1 MDRLARLRTRSSAGG
16 PLNAS
21 TTSSLAAG
29 YETANDESLVSGSG
43 SMYFSMS
50 EDGTKTTAGEEEAV
64 AEEEPTLSGTLAIS
78 GHSSSGVVD
87 QTLEN
92 DFSVE
97 EVSTIRKA
105 TIAHASPAT
114 VQVAAGMAVKYL
126 GVSSTPAAVPK
137 TPKSVAKPKD
147 LSGIEQLDQTPSIM
161 KKMRDPKT
169 PAESP
174 YCEDPEESK
183 VTLDGSGLQGPV
195 PSNKSYGTNVLANF
209 FASLDVNSAT
219 PGQPEIKV
227 TEPEEALQPAPP
239 TTSGTTPNTKRD
251 SNSCENFF
259 ESLKKNPTTDASSRR
274 KSLVRKSLIPK
285 VAAIA
290 RQNRVASP
298 ISRRSTAVRLI
309 PDKLREMRKT
319 NQTAEQL
326 VQFRRKSVAVPSAAT
341 TTVKKS
347 DESVPVR
354 KSMAVAAVKAA
365 SAGAVASRKSVVPP
379 ATANGRKS
387 VLPAVS
393 AVRRGVVSATAAP
406 RVALKI
412 PAKTTLSNGPD
423 GSSSSSSSS
432 LTSTST
438 RRTLLGKRPAT
449 AAAPVTATS
458 SLPDKLTS
466 TEQPA
471 AKQRKSLAPVKEA
484 IRVSPRNKPVTVH
497 QQSRIRPP
505 TSATSSSSFKKP
517 ETFTCGHCQ
526 RIFRLRSSYE
536 THLKTVHQNSPPQP
550 SSPTKS
556 SDVVSSGAKCQYCGK
571 AFAGARFLT
580 NHVVSN
586 CDKVP
591 LPEKRRLLA
600 EGERERAASV
610 KRGGTPDA
618 AKRKQQRM
626 SIRPPTTT
634 GSGSSSNRSASSS
647 TTTRSGDE
655 TDTSTCSSNGG
666 GGGGGMTRKKVTVP
680 SRGGG
685 GGISRTPNKEL
696 KCHLCARR
704 FLNAVE
710 YALHVQAHAKNGK
723 PAAVGTGTGGGGDG
737 EDVENQQQEQIASEE
752 VSKLVQKLVTLT
764 KGSGK
769 VAGAVLKASNVKK

>member
-1 MDRLARLRTRSSAGG
+1 M
-16 PLNAS
+16 NAS

-29 YETANDESLVSGSG
+29 YETANDDSLTSGSG
-43 SMYFSMS
+43 SMYFSMT
-50 EDGTKTTAGEEEAV
+50 DGGGDATKT
-64 AEEEPTLSGTLAIS
+64 AEEDEGAVPEDEPTLSGTLAS
-78 GHSSSGVVD
+78 AGHSSGVVD

-126 GVSSTPAAVPK
+126 GVSSTPAAPK
-137 TPKSVAKPKD
+137 TPKQVPSTKQD
-147 LSGIEQLDQTPSIM
+147 LSGFDQLEQTPSIM

-174 YCEDPEESK
+174 YVEDPEESK
-183 VTLDGSGLQGPV
+183 VTLDGSGMQEPPPPG
-195 PSNKSYGTNVLANF
+195 NKSYGTNVLANF
-209 FASLDVNSAT
+209 FASLDVNSKT
-219 PGQPEIKV
+219 PVQPEIKV
-227 TEPEEALQPAPP
+227 SAPEEVQPAATSTGITP
-239 TTSGTTPNTKRD
+239 TTNKRE
-251 SNSCENFF
+251 SNSLENFF
-259 ESLKKNPTTDASSRR
+259 ESLKKNPAIGPSASSTRR

-285 VAAIA
+285 VAPIVA
-290 RQNRVASP
+290 NRVASP

-319 NQTAEQL
+319 TNQAADQL
-326 VQFRRKSVAVPSAAT
+326 VQFRRKSVAVPTASAT
-341 TTVKKS
+341 TTTTKKS
-347 DESVPVR
+347 EEVPVR

-365 SAGAVASRKSVVPP
+365 STANSATLKRKSVVP
-379 ATANGRKS
+379 ATANGRRS
-387 VLPAVS
+387 VLPAVP
-393 AVRRGVVSATAAP
+393 AVRRGVISATAAP

-423 GSSSSSSSS
+423 S
-432 LTSTST
+432 TSASNSAST

-449 AAAPVTATS
+449 AAT
-458 SLPDKLTS
+458 DKVMTPPAA
-466 TEQPA
+466 EQPA

-484 IRVSPRNKPVTVH
+484 SPAIRVSPRNKPATAP
-497 QQSRIRPP
+497 QSRIRPP
-505 TSATSSSSFKKP
+505 TVAAAFKKP
-517 ETFTCGHCQ
+517 ETFTCDHCQ

-536 THLKTVHQNSPPQP
+536 THLKTVHQNPATQP
-550 SSPTKS
+550 SPSKS
-556 SDVVSSGAKCQYCGK
+556 SSETGPSSAGAKCQYCGK

-586 CDKVP
+586 CSKVP

-600 EGERERAASV
+600 EGERERAANL
-610 KRGGTPDA
+610 KRTPDG
-618 AKRKQQRM
+618 AKKRM
-626 SIRPPTTT
+626 SLRPPTTT
-634 GSGSSSNRSASSS
+634 ASNRSASS
-647 TTTRSGDE
+647 TRSGDE
-655 TDTSTCSSNGG
+655 TDTSTSSSSGATTSGSGG
-666 GGGGGMTRKKVTVP
+666 RKKVAVST
-680 SRGGG
+680 SG

-723 PAAVGTGTGGGGDG
+723 SAVGGGGDG
-737 EDVENQQQEQIASEE
+737 ENVENLAKEDQPEQEITSAA
-752 VSKLVQKLVTLT
+752 VSKLVQKLATLT
-764 KGSGK
+764 KTSNGAK
-769 VAGAVLKASNVKK
+769 VGAVLKSSNSNIGNGNKK

>member
-1 MDRLARLRTRSSAGG
+1 
-16 PLNAS
+16 
-21 TTSSLAAG
+21 
-29 YETANDESLVSGSG
+29 
-43 SMYFSMS
+43 
-50 EDGTKTTAGEEEAV
+50 
-64 AEEEPTLSGTLAIS
+64 
-78 GHSSSGVVD
+78 
-87 QTLEN
+87 
-92 DFSVE
+92 
-97 EVSTIRKA
+97 
-105 TIAHASPAT
+105 
-114 VQVAAGMAVKYL
+114 
-126 GVSSTPAAVPK
+126 
-137 TPKSVAKPKD
+137 
-147 LSGIEQLDQTPSIM
+147 
-161 KKMRDPKT
+161 
-169 PAESP
+169 
-174 YCEDPEESK
+174 
-183 VTLDGSGLQGPV
+183 
-195 PSNKSYGTNVLANF
+195 
-209 FASLDVNSAT
+209 
-219 PGQPEIKV
+219 
-227 TEPEEALQPAPP
+227 
-239 TTSGTTPNTKRD
+239 
-251 SNSCENFF
+251 
-259 ESLKKNPTTDASSRR
+259 
-274 KSLVRKSLIPK
+274 
-285 VAAIA
+285 
-290 RQNRVASP
+290 
-298 ISRRSTAVRLI
+298 
-309 PDKLREMRKT
+309 
-319 NQTAEQL
+319 
-326 VQFRRKSVAVPSAAT
+326 
-341 TTVKKS
+341 
-347 DESVPVR
+347 
-354 KSMAVAAVKAA
+354 MAVAAVKAA
-365 SAGAVASRKSVVPP
+365 STVAVAKRKSVVPP

-406 RVALKI
+406 RVVLKI

-432 LTSTST
+432 SLTSAST

-458 SLPDKLTS
+458 SLPDKLTP

-484 IRVSPRNKPVTVH
+484 VRVSPRNKPVTAP

-505 TSATSSSSFKKP
+505 TSAASSFKKP

-536 THLKTVHQNSPPQP
+536 THLKTVHQNSTTPPQP
-550 SSPTKS
+550 SPTKS
-556 SDVVSSGAKCQYCGK
+556 SEVVSSGAKCQYCGK

-580 NHVVSN
+580 NHVVAN

-618 AKRKQQRM
+618 AKKKQRM
-626 SIRPPTTT
+626 SIRPSTTTT
-634 GSGSSSNRSASSS
+634 GSGASNRSASSS

-666 GGGGGMTRKKVTVP
+666 GVITAGARKKVTVP

-723 PAAVGTGTGGGGDG
+723 PTGGGGGGGDG
-737 EDVENQQQEQIASEE
+737 EDVENQQQIASEE

-764 KGSGK
+764 KGNGK
-769 VAGAVLKASNVKK
+769 VAGAVLKSSNVVKK

>member
-183 VTLDGSGLQGPV
+183 VTLDGSGLLGPV

-227 TEPEEALQPAPP
+227 TEPEEALQPVPP

-326 VQFRRKSVAVPSAAT
+326 VQFRRKSVAVPMAT
-341 TTVKKS
+341 ATATVKKS
-347 DESVPVR
+347 EESVPVR

-365 SAGAVASRKSVVPP
+365 STVAVANRKSVVPP

-393 AVRRGVVSATAAP
+393 AVRRGVVSTTAAP

-423 GSSSSSSSS
+423 GSSSSSSGI
-432 LTSTST
+432 TSAST

-458 SLPDKLTS
+458 SLPDKLTP

-471 AKQRKSLAPVKEA
+471 AKQRKSLAPVVKEA
-484 IRVSPRNKPVTVH
+484 IRVSPRNKPVTAP

-505 TSATSSSSFKKP
+505 TSAASFKKP

-536 THLKTVHQNSPPQP
+536 THLKTVHQNSTTPPQP
-550 SSPTKS
+550 SPTKS
-556 SDVVSSGAKCQYCGK
+556 SEVVSSGAKCQYCGK

-610 KRGGTPDA
+610 KRGGTPDG
-618 AKRKQQRM
+618 KKKQQRM

-634 GSGSSSNRSASSS
+634 GSGASNRSASSS

-666 GGGGGMTRKKVTVP
+666 GGSGGMTRKKVTVP

-723 PAAVGTGTGGGGDG
+723 PTGGGGDG
-737 EDVENQQQEQIASEE
+737 EDVENQQQEQIGSEE

-764 KGSGK
+764 KGNGK
-769 VAGAVLKASNVKK
+769 VAGAVLKSSNVVKK